1 MTSYPDAEDLLIGY
15 LKPIVDVPVRT
26 RVPRDRSDLVRWVQV
41 RRTGG
46 VEDIARDR
54 PRIDVFAWGSDEDDA
69 HDLCMTA
76 RSALHA
82 LEGTTLLG
90 PACYG
95 VEEFLG
101 PTRSDDRET
110 GTPRMWMTVQLSLRT
125 S

>member
-15 LKPIVDVPVRT
+15 LMPIVDVPVST
-26 RVPRDRSDLVRWVQV
+26 RVPRERPDRWVQV
-41 RRTGG
+41 RRSGG
-46 VEDIARDR
+46 INDVVRDR
-54 PRIDVFAWGSDEDDA
+54 PRIDVFAWGSDEGDA

-90 PACYG
+90 PVCYG

-101 PTRSDDRET
+101 PTRSDDRES
-110 GTPRMWMTVQLSLRT
+110 GAPRMWMTVQLSLRT